1 MDINNI
7 PGVIDIPL
15 TDIVPPHEVRDK
27 AKLEA
32 IRASMEAHDWKGRPL
47 VVVPY
52 PSADRTF
59 LALTGSHR
67 LAAADAAG
75 LEVAPCY
82 VATLGDAMY
91 VHTTPQGDWL
101 YSVKRGDRIEQEDMA
116 EYFSPVDP
124 IAMGL
129 LVEEVT
135 ANAEEL
141 IERVVKQRR

>member
-1 MDINNI
+1 MDIHNI

-15 TDIVPPHEVRDK
+15 TDITPPHEVRDE
-27 AKLEA
+27 AKLDA
-32 IRASMEAHDWKGRPL
+32 IRASMEARNWKGRPL

-67 LAAADAAG
+67 LAAASAAG

-91 VHTTPQGDWL
+91 VHTTPRGDWL

-116 EYFSPVDP
+116 EYFGAVDP

-129 LVEEVT
+129 LVAEVV

-141 IERVVKQRR
+141 VERVKRQR